1 MAKTMLNSQRNFVE
15 YLEQVNALVK
25 KAELDKSKDTLIK
38 LVKEQEL
45 LVPVVGGFSAG
56 KSTAINAFLGEDIL
70 SVAITPETALA
81 TELRYT
87 DGQAYAQGIKENGQI
102 EELSLDEFAKLKE
115 RAEDFAYAKVFLNNE
130 KLKSIEPLIL
140 VDMPGFDAPVEAH
153 NKAIME
159 YLARGAYFV
168 ILESASSGTLAMS
181 IKRHIENLQTLG
193 RSFSFALTKCDL
205 KPKSEL
211 DEIKTSIADELKDSF
226 DYDKSVFLL
235 DLKGGLDKVIK
246 DTNSEQIFENLYKDE
261 LKFDF
266 KDTKSSLQT
275 KISALKANK
284 NEALEAVKEL
294 ERAVEKINS
303 TQENLNTDTN
313 ECAQNAAIATIN
325 VVAESLRLKASE
337 IANAALNGEE
347 AMNSVV
353 SEIVQNVLL
362 KEFSARA
369 KTQRER
375 LINTFKGQISDLNLD
390 SLNID
395 ATWVNDISKS
405 INNALMGISTKP
417 KDNLITEYGDK
428 AVKILIVSLG
438 KLLSK
443 LPVPLQLKPIIK
455 GLTMLLPT
463 IIGFFKGKTIDEKA
477 LGVEVVSKIKESLQD
492 EVLNAFKDNFEV
504 IQEFIAHSFK
514 AKFEEKQAE
523 INAAQE
529 QKAQILGELDN
540 KIQALNGVS
549 GELDSLANKYL
560 YAQNGGVK

>member
-15 YLEQVNALVK
+15 YLEQVNVLVK

-87 DGQAYAQGIKENGQI
+87 DGQAYAQGVKENGQI
-102 EELSLDEFAKLKE
+102 EELSLDEFVKLKE

-261 LKFDF
+261 FKFDF

-275 KISALKANK
+275 KISALKADK

-294 ERAVEKINS
+294 EKAVDKIKSAQEK
-303 TQENLNTDTN
+303 LNTDTN
-313 ECAQNAAIATIN
+313 ERAQKAGVVTIN
-325 VVAESLRLKASE
+325 AVVDMLRLRMNEVAD
-337 IANAALNGEE
+337 AALSGKE
-347 AMNSVV
+347 AMGSVIN
-353 SEIVQNVLL
+353 EIVQNVLL
-362 KEFSARA
+362 REFNE
-369 KTQRER
+369 KTASQRKYLLDAFIEEV
-375 LINTFKGQISDLNLD
+375 KYLNLD
-390 SLNID
+390 SFHLNKE
-395 ATWVNDISKS
+395 WVNDIGAS
-405 INNALMGISTKP
+405 INNALTDINIKVD
-417 KDNLITEYGDK
+417 DNFVKKFGKELLLVAQELIK
-428 AVKILIVSLG
+428 RLSALR
-438 KLLSK
+438 SK
-443 LPVPLQLKPIIK
+443 LPILLKLQPLLLGLAKYLPDIINY
-455 GLTMLLPT
+455 
-463 IIGFFKGKTIDEKA
+463 FKGKIVDEKELA
-477 LGVEVVSKIKESLQD
+477 AQILPKIKESLQD
-492 EVLNAFKDNFEV
+492 EVLNAFKNNFEA
-504 IQEFIAHSFK
+504 IQKFIAHSFK

-529 QKAQILGELDN
+529 QKAQILGELDD

-560 YAQNGGVK
+560 YA

>member
-1 MAKTMLNSQRNFVE
+1 MLNSQKNFVE
-15 YLEQVNALVK
+15 YLEQVNVLVK
-25 KAELDKSKDTLIK
+25 KTELDKSKDTLIK

-87 DGQAYAQGIKENGQI
+87 DGQAYAQGVKENGQI

-159 YLARGAYFV
+159 YLTRGAYFV

-362 KEFSARA
+362 KEFNARA

-405 INNALMGISTKP
+405 INNALMDISTKP

-428 AVKILIVSLG
+428 AVKILIVPLG

-443 LPVPLQLKPIIK
+443 LPVPLQLKPIIV
-455 GLTMLLPT
+455 GLTTFLPT

-492 EVLNAFKDNFEV
+492 EVLNAFKNNFEA
-504 IQEFIAHSFK
+504 IQKFIAHSFK

-529 QKAQILGELDN
+529 QKAQILGELDD

-560 YAQNGGVK
+560 YA

>member
-38 LVKEQEL
+38 LIKEQEL

-87 DGQAYAQGIKENGQI
+87 DGQAYAQGVKENGQI
-102 EELSLDEFAKLKE
+102 EELSLNEFVKLKE

-294 ERAVEKINS
+294 EKAVEKINS

-362 KEFSARA
+362 KEFNARA

-428 AVKILIVSLG
+428 VVKILIVSLG

-443 LPVPLQLKPIIK
+443 LPVPLQLKPIIV
-455 GLTMLLPT
+455 GLTTFLPT

-492 EVLNAFKDNFEV
+492 EVLNAFKNNFEA
-504 IQEFIAHSFK
+504 IQKFIAHSFK
-514 AKFEEKQAE
+514 TKFEEKQAE

-529 QKAQILGELDN
+529 QKAQILGELDD

-560 YAQNGGVK
+560 YA

>member
-25 KAELDKSKDTLIK
+25 EAGLDKSKDTLIK
-38 LVKEQEL
+38 LIKEQEL

-87 DGQAYAQGIKENGQI
+87 DGQAYAQGVKENGQI
-102 EELSLDEFAKLKE
+102 EELSLNEFVKLKE
-115 RAEDFAYAKVFLNNE
+115 QAEDFAYAKVFLNNE

-294 ERAVEKINS
+294 EKAVEKINS

-362 KEFSARA
+362 KEFNARA

-428 AVKILIVSLG
+428 VVKILIVSLG

-443 LPVPLQLKPIIK
+443 LPVPLQLKPIIV
-455 GLTMLLPT
+455 GLTTFLPT

-492 EVLNAFKDNFEV
+492 EVLNAFKNNFEA
-504 IQEFIAHSFK
+504 IQKFIAHSFK

-529 QKAQILGELDN
+529 QKAQILGELDD

-560 YAQNGGVK
+560 YA

>member
-15 YLEQVNALVK
+15 YLEQVNVLVK

-102 EELSLDEFAKLKE
+102 EELSLDEFVKLKE

-294 ERAVEKINS
+294 KKAVEKINS

-362 KEFSARA
+362 KEFNARA

-405 INNALMGISTKP
+405 INNALIDISTKP

-428 AVKILIVSLG
+428 VVKILIVSLG

-443 LPVPLQLKPIIK
+443 LPVPLQLKPIIV
-455 GLTMLLPT
+455 GLTTFLPT

-492 EVLNAFKDNFEV
+492 EVLNAFKNNFEA
-504 IQEFIAHSFK
+504 IQKFIAHSFK

-523 INAAQE
+523 INTAQE
-529 QKAQILGELDN
+529 QKAQILGELDD

-560 YAQNGGVK
+560 YA

>member
-1 MAKTMLNSQRNFVE
+1 MLNSQRNFVE

-25 KAELDKSKDTLIK
+25 KAEIDKSKDTLIK
-38 LVKEQEL
+38 LIKEQEL

-56 KSTAINAFLGEDIL
+56 KSTAINAFLGENIL

-87 DGQAYAQGIKENGQI
+87 DGQAYAQGVKENGQI
-102 EELSLDEFAKLKE
+102 EELSLDEFVKLKE

-294 ERAVEKINS
+294 EKAVEKINS

-362 KEFSARA
+362 KEFNARA

-405 INNALMGISTKP
+405 INNALIDISTKP

-428 AVKILIVSLG
+428 VVKILIVSLG

-443 LPVPLQLKPIIK
+443 LPVPLQLKPIIV
-455 GLTMLLPT
+455 GLTTFLPT

-492 EVLNAFKDNFEV
+492 EVLNAFKDNFNHT
-504 IQEFIAHSFK
+504 QKAIALLFE

-529 QKAQILGELDN
+529 QKAQILGELDD

-560 YAQNGGVK
+560 YA

>member
-1 MAKTMLNSQRNFVE
+1 MLNSQKNFVE
-15 YLEQVNALVK
+15 YLEQVNVLVK

-87 DGQAYAQGIKENGQI
+87 DGQAYTQGVKENGQI

-284 NEALEAVKEL
+284 NEALEVVKEL
-294 ERAVEKINS
+294 EKAVEKINS

-362 KEFSARA
+362 KEFNARA

-405 INNALMGISTKP
+405 INNALIDISTKP

-428 AVKILIVSLG
+428 VVKILIVSLG

-443 LPVPLQLKPIIK
+443 LPVPLQLKPIIV
-455 GLTMLLPT
+455 GLTTFLPT

-492 EVLNAFKDNFEV
+492 EVLNAFKNNFEA
-504 IQEFIAHSFK
+504 IQKFIAHSFK

-529 QKAQILGELDN
+529 QKAQILGELDD

-560 YAQNGGVK
+560 YA

>member
-1 MAKTMLNSQRNFVE
+1 MLNSQKIFVE

-25 KAELDKSKDTLIK
+25 EAGLDKSKDTLIK
-38 LVKEQEL
+38 SIQEREL

-87 DGQAYAQGIKENGQI
+87 DGQAYAQGVKENGQI
-102 EELSLDEFAKLKE
+102 EELSLDEFVKLKE

-362 KEFSARA
+362 KEFNARA

-405 INNALMGISTKP
+405 INNALMDISTKP
-417 KDNLITEYGDK
+417 KDNLNTEYGDK

-443 LPVPLQLKPIIK
+443 LPVPLQLKPIIV
-455 GLTMLLPT
+455 GLTTFLPT

-492 EVLNAFKDNFEV
+492 EVLNAFKDNFNHT
-504 IQEFIAHSFK
+504 QKAIALLFE
-514 AKFEEKQAE
+514 AKFKEKQAE

-529 QKAQILGELDN
+529 QKAQILGELDD

-560 YAQNGGVK
+560 YA

>member
-38 LVKEQEL
+38 LIKEQEL

-102 EELSLDEFAKLKE
+102 EELSLDEFVKLKE

-362 KEFSARA
+362 KEFNARA

-405 INNALMGISTKP
+405 INNALIDISTKP

-428 AVKILIVSLG
+428 VVKILIVSLG

-443 LPVPLQLKPIIK
+443 LPVPLQLKPIIV
-455 GLTMLLPT
+455 GLTTFLPT

-492 EVLNAFKDNFEV
+492 EVLNAFKDNFNHT
-504 IQEFIAHSFK
+504 QKAIALLFE
-514 AKFEEKQAE
+514 AKFKEKQAE
-523 INAAQE
+523 INTAQE
-529 QKAQILGELDN
+529 QKAQILGELDD

-560 YAQNGGVK
+560 YA

>member
-1 MAKTMLNSQRNFVE
+1 MAKTMLNSQKNFVE
-15 YLEQVNALVK
+15 YLEQVNVLVK

-87 DGQAYAQGIKENGQI
+87 DGQAYAQSVKENGQI

-294 ERAVEKINS
+294 KKAVEKINS

-325 VVAESLRLKASE
+325 VVAESLRLKTSE

-405 INNALMGISTKP
+405 INNALMDISTKP

-428 AVKILIVSLG
+428 AVKILIVPLG

-443 LPVPLQLKPIIK
+443 LPVPLQLKPIIV
-455 GLTMLLPT
+455 GLTTFLPT

-492 EVLNAFKDNFEV
+492 EVLNAFKNNFEA
-504 IQEFIAHSFK
+504 IQKFIAHSFK

-529 QKAQILGELDN
+529 QKAQILGELDD

-560 YAQNGGVK
+560 YA

>member
-1 MAKTMLNSQRNFVE
+1 MAKTMLNSQKNFVE

-25 KAELDKSKDTLIK
+25 EAGLDKSKDTLIK

-294 ERAVEKINS
+294 EKAVEKINS

-362 KEFSARA
+362 KEFNARA

-405 INNALMGISTKP
+405 INNALMDISTKP

-428 AVKILIVSLG
+428 VVKILIVSLG

-443 LPVPLQLKPIIK
+443 LRVPLQLKPIIK

-492 EVLNAFKDNFEV
+492 EVLNAFKDNFNHT
-504 IQEFIAHSFK
+504 QKAIALLFE
-514 AKFEEKQAE
+514 AKFKEKQAE

-529 QKAQILGELDN
+529 QKAQILGELDD

-560 YAQNGGVK
+560 YA

>member
-1 MAKTMLNSQRNFVE
+1 MLNSQKNFVE

-25 KAELDKSKDTLIK
+25 KAEIDKSKDTLIK

-87 DGQAYAQGIKENGQI
+87 DGQAYAQGVKENGQI
-102 EELSLDEFAKLKE
+102 EELSLDEFVKLKE

-205 KPKSEL
+205 KPQSEL

-294 ERAVEKINS
+294 EKAVEKINS

-362 KEFSARA
+362 KEFNARS

-395 ATWVNDISKS
+395 VTWVNDISKS
-405 INNALMGISTKP
+405 INNALMDISTKP
-417 KDNLITEYGDK
+417 KDNLFTEYGDK
-428 AVKILIVSLG
+428 AVKILIVPLG

-443 LPVPLQLKPIIK
+443 LPVPLQLKPIIV
-455 GLTMLLPT
+455 GLTTFLPT

-477 LGVEVVSKIKESLQD
+477 LGVEVVSKIKESLQN
-492 EVLNAFKDNFEV
+492 EVLNAFKNNFEA
-504 IQEFIAHSFK
+504 IQKFIAHSFK

-529 QKAQILGELDN
+529 QKAQILGELED

-560 YAQNGGVK
+560 YA

>member
-1 MAKTMLNSQRNFVE
+1 M
-15 YLEQVNALVK
+15 
-25 KAELDKSKDTLIK
+25 
-38 LVKEQEL
+38 
-45 LVPVVGGFSAG
+45 
-56 KSTAINAFLGEDIL
+56 
-70 SVAITPETALA
+70 
-81 TELRYT
+81 
-87 DGQAYAQGIKENGQI
+87 
-102 EELSLDEFAKLKE
+102 
-115 RAEDFAYAKVFLNNE
+115 
-130 KLKSIEPLIL
+130 
-140 VDMPGFDAPVEAH
+140 
-153 NKAIME
+153 
-159 YLARGAYFV
+159 
-168 ILESASSGTLAMS
+168 
-181 IKRHIENLQTLG
+181 
-193 RSFSFALTKCDL
+193 
-205 KPKSEL
+205 
-211 DEIKTSIADELKDSF
+211 
-226 DYDKSVFLL
+226 
-235 DLKGGLDKVIK
+235 
-246 DTNSEQIFENLYKDE
+246 
-261 LKFDF
+261 
-266 KDTKSSLQT
+266 
-275 KISALKANK
+275 
-284 NEALEAVKEL
+284 
-294 ERAVEKINS
+294 
-303 TQENLNTDTN
+303 
-313 ECAQNAAIATIN
+313 
-325 VVAESLRLKASE
+325 VAESLRLKASE

-362 KEFSARA
+362 KEFNARA

-375 LINTFKGQISDLNLD
+375 LINTFKRQISDLNLD

-428 AVKILIVSLG
+428 VVKILIVPLE

-492 EVLNAFKDNFEV
+492 EVLNAFKNNFEA
-504 IQEFIAHSFK
+504 IQKFIAHSFK

-529 QKAQILGELDN
+529 QKAQILGELDD

-560 YAQNGGVK
+560 YA

>member
-1 MAKTMLNSQRNFVE
+1 MQ
-15 YLEQVNALVK
+15 QVNVLVK

-87 DGQAYAQGIKENGQI
+87 DGQAYAQGVKENGQI
-102 EELSLDEFAKLKE
+102 EELSLDEFVKLKE

-294 ERAVEKINS
+294 KKAVEKINS

-362 KEFSARA
+362 KEFNARA

-428 AVKILIVSLG
+428 VVKILIVSLG

-443 LPVPLQLKPIIK
+443 LPVPLQLKPIIV
-455 GLTMLLPT
+455 GLTTFLPT
-463 IIGFFKGKTIDEKA
+463 IISFFKGKTIDEKA

-492 EVLNAFKDNFEV
+492 EVLNAFKDNFNHT
-504 IQEFIAHSFK
+504 QKAIALLFE
-514 AKFEEKQAE
+514 AKFKEKQAE
-523 INAAQE
+523 INTAQE
-529 QKAQILGELDN
+529 QKAQILGELDD

-560 YAQNGGVK
+560 YA

>member
-1 MAKTMLNSQRNFVE
+1 MLNSQKNFVE

-25 KAELDKSKDTLIK
+25 KAEIDKSKDTLIK

-87 DGQAYAQGIKENGQI
+87 DGQAYAQGVKENGQI
-102 EELSLDEFAKLKE
+102 EELSLNEFVKLKE

-294 ERAVEKINS
+294 EKAVEKINS

-362 KEFSARA
+362 KEFNARA

-428 AVKILIVSLG
+428 VVKILIVSLG

-443 LPVPLQLKPIIK
+443 LPVPLQLKPIIV
-455 GLTMLLPT
+455 GLTTFLPT

-492 EVLNAFKDNFEV
+492 EVLNAFKNNFEA
-504 IQEFIAHSFK
+504 IQKFIAHSFK

-529 QKAQILGELDN
+529 QKAQILGELDD

-560 YAQNGGVK
+560 YA

>member
-1 MAKTMLNSQRNFVE
+1 MAKTMLNSQKNFVE

-25 KAELDKSKDTLIK
+25 KAEIDKSKDTLIK

-87 DGQAYAQGIKENGQI
+87 DGQAYAQDIKENGQI
-102 EELSLDEFAKLKE
+102 EELSLDEFVKLKE

-294 ERAVEKINS
+294 EKAVEKINS

-362 KEFSARA
+362 KEFNARA

-405 INNALMGISTKP
+405 INNALIDISTKP

-428 AVKILIVSLG
+428 VVKILIVSLG

-443 LPVPLQLKPIIK
+443 LPVPLQLKPIIV
-455 GLTMLLPT
+455 GLTTFLPT
-463 IIGFFKGKTIDEKA
+463 IISFFKGKTIDEKA

-492 EVLNAFKDNFEV
+492 EVLNAFKDNFNHT
-504 IQEFIAHSFK
+504 QKAIALLFE
-514 AKFEEKQAE
+514 AKFKEKQAE
-523 INAAQE
+523 INTAQE
-529 QKAQILGELDN
+529 QKAQILGELDD

-560 YAQNGGVK
+560 YA

>member
-1 MAKTMLNSQRNFVE
+1 MLNSQRNFVE
-15 YLEQVNALVK
+15 YLEQVNVLVK

-87 DGQAYAQGIKENGQI
+87 DGQAYAQGVKENGQI
-102 EELSLDEFAKLKE
+102 EELSLDEFVKLKE

-294 ERAVEKINS
+294 EKAVEKINS

-362 KEFSARA
+362 KEFNARA

-417 KDNLITEYGDK
+417 KDNLITKYGDK
-428 AVKILIVSLG
+428 VVKILIVPLE

-443 LPVPLQLKPIIK
+443 LPVPSQLKPIIK

-492 EVLNAFKDNFEV
+492 EILNAFKNNFEA
-504 IQEFIAHSFK
+504 IQKFIAHSFK

-529 QKAQILGELDN
+529 QKAQILGELDD

-560 YAQNGGVK
+560 YA

>member
-1 MAKTMLNSQRNFVE
+1 MLNSQRNFVE

-25 KAELDKSKDTLIK
+25 EAGLDKSKDTLIK

-87 DGQAYAQGIKENGQI
+87 DGQAYAQGVKENGQI
-102 EELSLDEFAKLKE
+102 EELSLDEFVKLKE

-294 ERAVEKINS
+294 KKAVEKINS

-362 KEFSARA
+362 KEFNARA

-428 AVKILIVSLG
+428 VVKILIVSLG

-443 LPVPLQLKPIIK
+443 LPVPLQLKPIIV
-455 GLTMLLPT
+455 GLTTFLPT
-463 IIGFFKGKTIDEKA
+463 IISFFKGKTIDEKA

-492 EVLNAFKDNFEV
+492 EVLNAFKDNFNHT
-504 IQEFIAHSFK
+504 QKAIALLFE
-514 AKFEEKQAE
+514 AKFKEKQAE
-523 INAAQE
+523 INTAQE
-529 QKAQILGELDN
+529 QKAQILGELDD

-560 YAQNGGVK
+560 YA

>member
-1 MAKTMLNSQRNFVE
+1 MLNSQRNFVE

-38 LVKEQEL
+38 LIKEQEL

-87 DGQAYAQGIKENGQI
+87 DGQAYAQGVKENGQI
-102 EELSLDEFAKLKE
+102 EELSLNEFVKLKE

-294 ERAVEKINS
+294 EKAVEKINS

-362 KEFSARA
+362 KEFNARA

-428 AVKILIVSLG
+428 VVKILIVSLG

-443 LPVPLQLKPIIK
+443 LPVPLQLKPIIV
-455 GLTMLLPT
+455 GLTTFLPT

-492 EVLNAFKDNFEV
+492 EVLNAFKNNFEA
-504 IQEFIAHSFK
+504 IQKFIAHSFK
-514 AKFEEKQAE
+514 TKFEEKQAE

-529 QKAQILGELDN
+529 QKAQILGELDD

-560 YAQNGGVK
+560 YA

>member
-1 MAKTMLNSQRNFVE
+1 MLNSQKIFVE

-25 KAELDKSKDTLIK
+25 EAGLDKSKDTLIK
-38 LVKEQEL
+38 SIQEREL

-87 DGQAYAQGIKENGQI
+87 DGQAYAQGVKENGQI

-140 VDMPGFDAPVEAH
+140 VDMPGFDTPVEAH

-235 DLKGGLDKVIK
+235 DLKGGLDEVIK

-362 KEFSARA
+362 KEFNARS

-405 INNALMGISTKP
+405 INNALMDISTKP

-428 AVKILIVSLG
+428 VVKILIVPLE
-438 KLLSK
+438 KLLLK

-492 EVLNAFKDNFEV
+492 EALNAFKDNFNHT
-504 IQEFIAHSFK
+504 QKAIALLFE
-514 AKFEEKQAE
+514 AKFKEKQAE

-529 QKAQILGELDN
+529 QKAQILGELDD

-560 YAQNGGVK
+560 YA

>member
-15 YLEQVNALVK
+15 YLEQVNVLVK

-87 DGQAYAQGIKENGQI
+87 DGQAYAQGVKENGQI
-102 EELSLDEFAKLKE
+102 EELSLDEFVKLKE

-294 ERAVEKINS
+294 EKAVEKINS

-362 KEFSARA
+362 KEFNARA

-417 KDNLITEYGDK
+417 KDNLITKYGDK
-428 AVKILIVSLG
+428 VVKILIVPLE

-443 LPVPLQLKPIIK
+443 LPVPSQLKPIIK

-492 EVLNAFKDNFEV
+492 EILNAFKNNFEA
-504 IQEFIAHSFK
+504 IQKFIAHSFK

-529 QKAQILGELDN
+529 QKAQILGELDD

-560 YAQNGGVK
+560 YA

>member
-1 MAKTMLNSQRNFVE
+1 MLNSQRNFVE
-15 YLEQVNALVK
+15 YLEQVNVLVK

-102 EELSLDEFAKLKE
+102 EELSLDEFVKLKE

-294 ERAVEKINS
+294 EKAVEKINS

-362 KEFSARA
+362 KEFNARA

-428 AVKILIVSLG
+428 VVKILIVSLG

-443 LPVPLQLKPIIK
+443 LPVPLQLKPIIV
-455 GLTMLLPT
+455 GLTTFLPT

-492 EVLNAFKDNFEV
+492 EVLNAFKDNFNHT
-504 IQEFIAHSFK
+504 QKAIALLFE
-514 AKFEEKQAE
+514 AKFKEKQAE
-523 INAAQE
+523 INTAQE
-529 QKAQILGELDN
+529 QKAQILGEIDD

-560 YAQNGGVK
+560 YA

>member
-1 MAKTMLNSQRNFVE
+1 MAKTMLNSQKNFVE

-25 KAELDKSKDTLIK
+25 KAEIDKSKDTLIK

-102 EELSLDEFAKLKE
+102 EELSLDEFVKLKE

-153 NKAIME
+153 NKAIIE

-294 ERAVEKINS
+294 EKAVEKINS

-362 KEFSARA
+362 KEFNARA

-405 INNALMGISTKP
+405 INNALIDISTKP

-428 AVKILIVSLG
+428 VVKILIVSLG

-443 LPVPLQLKPIIK
+443 LPVPLQLKPIIV
-455 GLTMLLPT
+455 GLTTFLPT
-463 IIGFFKGKTIDEKA
+463 IISFFKGKTIDEKA

-492 EVLNAFKDNFEV
+492 EVLNAFKDNFNHT
-504 IQEFIAHSFK
+504 QKAIALLFE
-514 AKFEEKQAE
+514 AKFKEKQAE
-523 INAAQE
+523 INTAQE
-529 QKAQILGELDN
+529 QKAQILGELDD
-540 KIQALNGVS
+540 KIQDLNGVS

-560 YAQNGGVK
+560 YA

>member
-1 MAKTMLNSQRNFVE
+1 MLNSQKNFVE

-25 KAELDKSKDTLIK
+25 EAGLDKSKDTLIK

-362 KEFSARA
+362 KEFNARA

-405 INNALMGISTKP
+405 INNALMDISTKP
-417 KDNLITEYGDK
+417 KNNLITEYGDNK

-438 KLLSK
+438 KLLLK
-443 LPVPLQLKPIIK
+443 LPVPLQLKPIIV
-455 GLTMLLPT
+455 GLTTFLPT

-492 EVLNAFKDNFEV
+492 EILNAFKDNFEA
-504 IQEFIAHSFK
+504 IQKFIAHSFK

-529 QKAQILGELDN
+529 QKAQILGELDD

-560 YAQNGGVK
+560 YA

>member
-1 MAKTMLNSQRNFVE
+1 MAKTMLNSQKNFVE

-25 KAELDKSKDTLIK
+25 EAGLDKSKDTLIK

-87 DGQAYAQGIKENGQI
+87 DGQAYAQGVKENGQI

-140 VDMPGFDAPVEAH
+140 VDMPGFDAPLEAH

-159 YLARGAYFV
+159 YLARGVYFIIV
-168 ILESASSGTLAMS
+168 ESVKKGTLAMS

-294 ERAVEKINS
+294 ERAVKKSTLRKKI
-303 TQENLNTDTN
+303 
-313 ECAQNAAIATIN
+313 
-325 VVAESLRLKASE
+325 
-337 IANAALNGEE
+337 
-347 AMNSVV
+347 
-353 SEIVQNVLL
+353 
-362 KEFSARA
+362 
-369 KTQRER
+369 
-375 LINTFKGQISDLNLD
+375 
-390 SLNID
+390 
-395 ATWVNDISKS
+395 
-405 INNALMGISTKP
+405 
-417 KDNLITEYGDK
+417 
-428 AVKILIVSLG
+428 
-438 KLLSK
+438 
-443 LPVPLQLKPIIK
+443 
-455 GLTMLLPT
+455 
-463 IIGFFKGKTIDEKA
+463 
-477 LGVEVVSKIKESLQD
+477 
-492 EVLNAFKDNFEV
+492 
-504 IQEFIAHSFK
+504 
-514 AKFEEKQAE
+514 
-523 INAAQE
+523 
-529 QKAQILGELDN
+529 
-540 KIQALNGVS
+540 
-549 GELDSLANKYL
+549 
-560 YAQNGGVK
+560 

>member
-1 MAKTMLNSQRNFVE
+1 MLNSQRNFVE
-15 YLEQVNALVK
+15 YLEQVNVLVK

-56 KSTAINAFLGEDIL
+56 KSTVINAFLGEDIL

-226 DYDKSVFLL
+226 NYDKSVFLL

-294 ERAVEKINS
+294 EKAVEKINS

-362 KEFSARA
+362 KEFNARA

-405 INNALMGISTKP
+405 INNALMDISTKP
-417 KDNLITEYGDK
+417 KDNLITEYGDNK

-477 LGVEVVSKIKESLQD
+477 LGMEVVLKIKESLQD
-492 EVLNAFKDNFEV
+492 EVLNAFKDNFKT
-504 IQEFIAHSFK
+504 IQEFIVHSFK

-529 QKAQILGELDN
+529 QKAQILGELDD

-560 YAQNGGVK
+560 YA

>member
-25 KAELDKSKDTLIK
+25 KAEIDKSKDTLIK

-87 DGQAYAQGIKENGQI
+87 DGQAYAQGVKENGQI
-102 EELSLDEFAKLKE
+102 EELSLNEFVKLKE

-211 DEIKTSIADELKDSF
+211 DEIKTSIVDELKDSF

-294 ERAVEKINS
+294 KKAVEKINS

-325 VVAESLRLKASE
+325 VVAESLRLKTSE

-353 SEIVQNVLL
+353 SEIV
-362 KEFSARA
+362 
-369 KTQRER
+369 
-375 LINTFKGQISDLNLD
+375 
-390 SLNID
+390 
-395 ATWVNDISKS
+395 
-405 INNALMGISTKP
+405 
-417 KDNLITEYGDK
+417 
-428 AVKILIVSLG
+428 
-438 KLLSK
+438 
-443 LPVPLQLKPIIK
+443 
-455 GLTMLLPT
+455 
-463 IIGFFKGKTIDEKA
+463 
-477 LGVEVVSKIKESLQD
+477 
-492 EVLNAFKDNFEV
+492 
-504 IQEFIAHSFK
+504 
-514 AKFEEKQAE
+514 
-523 INAAQE
+523 
-529 QKAQILGELDN
+529 
-540 KIQALNGVS
+540 
-549 GELDSLANKYL
+549 
-560 YAQNGGVK
+560 

>member
-38 LVKEQEL
+38 LIKEQEL

-87 DGQAYAQGIKENGQI
+87 DGQAYAQGVKENGQI
-102 EELSLDEFAKLKE
+102 EELSLNEFVKLKE

-294 ERAVEKINS
+294 EKAVEKINS

-362 KEFSARA
+362 KEFNARA

-428 AVKILIVSLG
+428 VVKILIVSLG

-443 LPVPLQLKPIIK
+443 LPVPLQLKPIIV
-455 GLTMLLPT
+455 GLTTFLPT

-492 EVLNAFKDNFEV
+492 EVLNAFKNNFEA
-504 IQEFIAHSFK
+504 IQKFIAHSFK
-514 AKFEEKQAE
+514 TKFEEKQAE

-529 QKAQILGELDN
+529 QKAQILGEIDD

-560 YAQNGGVK
+560 YA

>member
-1 MAKTMLNSQRNFVE
+1 MAKTMLNSQKNFVE

-25 KAELDKSKDTLIK
+25 EVGLDKSKDTLIK

-211 DEIKTSIADELKDSF
+211 DEIKTSIADELKNSF

-261 LKFDF
+261 IKFDF

-294 ERAVEKINS
+294 KKAVEKINS

-325 VVAESLRLKASE
+325 VVAESLRLKTSE

-362 KEFSARA
+362 KEFNARA

-443 LPVPLQLKPIIK
+443 LPVPLQLKPIIV
-455 GLTMLLPT
+455 GLTTFLPT
-463 IIGFFKGKTIDEKA
+463 IIGFFKGKTIDKKA

-492 EVLNAFKDNFEV
+492 EVLNAFKNNFEA
-504 IQEFIAHSFK
+504 IQKFIAHSFK

-529 QKAQILGELDN
+529 QKAQILGELDD

-560 YAQNGGVK
+560 YA

>member
-1 MAKTMLNSQRNFVE
+1 MLNSQKNFVE
-15 YLEQVNALVK
+15 YLEQVNVLVK

-56 KSTAINAFLGEDIL
+56 KSTAINAFLGENIL

-102 EELSLDEFAKLKE
+102 EELSLNEFVKLKE

-294 ERAVEKINS
+294 EKAVEKINS

-362 KEFSARA
+362 KEFNARA

-428 AVKILIVSLG
+428 VVKILIVSLG

-443 LPVPLQLKPIIK
+443 LPVPLQLKPIIV
-455 GLTMLLPT
+455 GLTTFLPT

-492 EVLNAFKDNFEV
+492 EVLNAFKNNFEA
-504 IQEFIAHSFK
+504 IQKFIAHSFK

-529 QKAQILGELDN
+529 QKAQILGELDD

-560 YAQNGGVK
+560 YA

>member
-1 MAKTMLNSQRNFVE
+1 MLNSQRNFVE

-25 KAELDKSKDTLIK
+25 EAGLDKSKDTLIK
-38 LVKEQEL
+38 LIKEQEL

-87 DGQAYAQGIKENGQI
+87 DGQAYAQGVKENGQI
-102 EELSLDEFAKLKE
+102 EELSLNEFVKLKE

-211 DEIKTSIADELKDSF
+211 DEVKTSIADELKDSF

-294 ERAVEKINS
+294 KKAVEKINS

-362 KEFSARA
+362 KEFNARA

-428 AVKILIVSLG
+428 VVKILIVSLG

-443 LPVPLQLKPIIK
+443 LPVPLQLKPIIV
-455 GLTMLLPT
+455 GLTTFLPT
-463 IIGFFKGKTIDEKA
+463 IISFFKGKTIDEKA

-492 EVLNAFKDNFEV
+492 EVLNAFKDNFNHT
-504 IQEFIAHSFK
+504 QKAIALLFE
-514 AKFEEKQAE
+514 AKFKEKQAE
-523 INAAQE
+523 INTAQE
-529 QKAQILGELDN
+529 QKAQILGELDD

-560 YAQNGGVK
+560 YA

>member
-25 KAELDKSKDTLIK
+25 EAGLDKSKDTLIK

-87 DGQAYAQGIKENGQI
+87 DGQAYAQGVKENGQI
-102 EELSLDEFAKLKE
+102 EELSLNEFVKLKE

-246 DTNSEQIFENLYKDE
+246 DT
-261 LKFDF
+261 
-266 KDTKSSLQT
+266 KSSLQT

-294 ERAVEKINS
+294 EKAVEKINS

-362 KEFSARA
+362 KEFNARA

-428 AVKILIVSLG
+428 VVKILIVSLG

-443 LPVPLQLKPIIK
+443 LPVPLQLKPIIV
-455 GLTMLLPT
+455 GLTTFLPT

-492 EVLNAFKDNFEV
+492 EVLNAFKNNFEA
-504 IQEFIAHSFK
+504 IQKFIAHSFK

-529 QKAQILGELDN
+529 QKAQILGELDD

-560 YAQNGGVK
+560 YA

>member
-1 MAKTMLNSQRNFVE
+1 MAKTMLNSQKNFVE

-25 KAELDKSKDTLIK
+25 KAEIDKSKDTLIK

-87 DGQAYAQGIKENGQI
+87 DGQAYAQGVKENGQI
-102 EELSLDEFAKLKE
+102 EELSLDEFVKLKE

-205 KPKSEL
+205 KPQSEL

-294 ERAVEKINS
+294 EKAVEKINS

-362 KEFSARA
+362 KEFNARS

-395 ATWVNDISKS
+395 VTWVNDISKS
-405 INNALMGISTKP
+405 INNALMDISTKP
-417 KDNLITEYGDK
+417 KDNLFTEYGDK
-428 AVKILIVSLG
+428 AVKILIVPLG

-443 LPVPLQLKPIIK
+443 LPVPLQLKPIIV
-455 GLTMLLPT
+455 GLTTFLPT

-477 LGVEVVSKIKESLQD
+477 LGVEVVSKIKESLQN
-492 EVLNAFKDNFEV
+492 EVLNAFKNNFEA
-504 IQEFIAHSFK
+504 IQKFIAHSFK

-529 QKAQILGELDN
+529 QKAQILGELED

-560 YAQNGGVK
+560 YA

>member
-1 MAKTMLNSQRNFVE
+1 MAKTMLNSQKNFVE
-15 YLEQVNALVK
+15 YLEQVNVLVK
-25 KAELDKSKDTLIK
+25 KTELDKSKDTLIK

-87 DGQAYAQGIKENGQI
+87 DGQAYAQGVKENGQI

-159 YLARGAYFV
+159 YLTRGAYFV

-362 KEFSARA
+362 KEFNARA

-405 INNALMGISTKP
+405 INNALMDISTKP

-428 AVKILIVSLG
+428 AVKILIVPLG

-443 LPVPLQLKPIIK
+443 LPVPLQLKPIIV
-455 GLTMLLPT
+455 GLTTFLPT

-492 EVLNAFKDNFEV
+492 EVLNAFKNNFEA
-504 IQEFIAHSFK
+504 IQKFIAHSFK

-529 QKAQILGELDN
+529 QKAQILGELDD

-560 YAQNGGVK
+560 YA

>member
-15 YLEQVNALVK
+15 YLEQVNVLVK

-87 DGQAYAQGIKENGQI
+87 DGQAYAQGVKENGQI
-102 EELSLDEFAKLKE
+102 EELSLDEFVKLKE

-294 ERAVEKINS
+294 KKAVEKINS

-362 KEFSARA
+362 KEFNARA

-428 AVKILIVSLG
+428 VVKILIVSLG

-443 LPVPLQLKPIIK
+443 LPVPLQLKPIIV
-455 GLTMLLPT
+455 GLTTFLPT
-463 IIGFFKGKTIDEKA
+463 IISFFKGKTIDEKA

-492 EVLNAFKDNFEV
+492 EVLNAFKDNFNHT
-504 IQEFIAHSFK
+504 QKAIALLFE
-514 AKFEEKQAE
+514 AKFKEKQAE
-523 INAAQE
+523 INTAQE
-529 QKAQILGELDN
+529 QKAQILGELDD

-560 YAQNGGVK
+560 YA

>member
-1 MAKTMLNSQRNFVE
+1 ML
-15 YLEQVNALVK
+15 
-25 KAELDKSKDTLIK
+25 
-38 LVKEQEL
+38 
-45 LVPVVGGFSAG
+45 
-56 KSTAINAFLGEDIL
+56 FLGEDIL

-102 EELSLDEFAKLKE
+102 EELSLDEFVKLKE

-130 KLKSIEPLIL
+130 KLKSIDL

-294 ERAVEKINS
+294 KKAVEKINS

-362 KEFSARA
+362 KEFNARA

-492 EVLNAFKDNFEV
+492 EVLNAFKDNFNHT
-504 IQEFIAHSFK
+504 QKAIALLFE
-514 AKFEEKQAE
+514 AKFKEKQAE
-523 INAAQE
+523 INTAQE
-529 QKAQILGELDN
+529 QKAQILGELDD

-560 YAQNGGVK
+560 YA

>member
-1 MAKTMLNSQRNFVE
+1 MLNSQRNFVE
-15 YLEQVNALVK
+15 YLEQVNVLVK

-87 DGQAYAQGIKENGQI
+87 DGQAYAQGVKENGQI
-102 EELSLDEFAKLKE
+102 EELSLDEFVKLKE

-261 LKFDF
+261 FKFDF

-275 KISALKANK
+275 KISALKADK

-294 ERAVEKINS
+294 EKAVDKIKSAQEK
-303 TQENLNTDTN
+303 LNTDTN
-313 ECAQNAAIATIN
+313 ERAQKAGVVTIN
-325 VVAESLRLKASE
+325 AVVDMLRLRMNEVAD
-337 IANAALNGEE
+337 AALSGKE
-347 AMNSVV
+347 AMGSVIN
-353 SEIVQNVLL
+353 EIVQNVLL
-362 KEFSARA
+362 REFNE
-369 KTQRER
+369 KTASQRKYLLDAFIEEV
-375 LINTFKGQISDLNLD
+375 KYLNLD
-390 SLNID
+390 SFHLNKE
-395 ATWVNDISKS
+395 WVNDIGAS
-405 INNALMGISTKP
+405 INNALTDINIKVD
-417 KDNLITEYGDK
+417 DNFVKKFGKELLLVAQELIK
-428 AVKILIVSLG
+428 RLSALR
-438 KLLSK
+438 SK
-443 LPVPLQLKPIIK
+443 LPILLKLQPLLLGLAKYLPDIINY
-455 GLTMLLPT
+455 
-463 IIGFFKGKTIDEKA
+463 FKGKIVDEKELA
-477 LGVEVVSKIKESLQD
+477 AQILPKIKESLQD
-492 EVLNAFKDNFEV
+492 EVLNAFKNNFEA
-504 IQEFIAHSFK
+504 IQKFIAHSFK

-529 QKAQILGELDN
+529 QKAQILGELDD

-560 YAQNGGVK
+560 YA